1 MSTPNPSRDLE
12 TASAAG
18 RGQRQEVLCYLL
30 SPMKRQVDEIVDQL
44 ECIPVIRECYQ
55 KWWELQ
61 CQVNEFYSG
70 KK

>member
-1 MSTPNPSRDLE
+1 MIWRLPQQL
-12 TASAAG
+12 G
-18 RGQRQEVLCYLL
+18 EVKGKKSCGYLL
-30 SPMKRQVDEIVDQL
+30 SPMKRQVNEIVDQL
-44 ECIPVIRECYQ
+44 ERIPVIRECCQ